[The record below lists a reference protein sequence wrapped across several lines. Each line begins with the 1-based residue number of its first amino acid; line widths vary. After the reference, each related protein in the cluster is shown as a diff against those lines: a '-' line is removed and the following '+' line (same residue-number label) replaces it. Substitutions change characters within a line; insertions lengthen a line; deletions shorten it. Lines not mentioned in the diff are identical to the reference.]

1 MRRGVVDQVMDD
13 LLAEGSFEA
22 DERYYYWDVFHRPAY
37 QWQAKQQTS
46 PASLTNAA
54 ASNRH
59 VQIWND
65 WSRTLGLSGGWL
77 YIARYYWN
85 GQNWVRDRCD
95 MRNLQ
100 TMAFSACA

>member
-13 LLAEGSFEA
+13 LMEEGSLEA
-22 DERYYYWDVFHRPAY
+22 DERYYYWDVQHRPAY
-37 QWQAKQQTS
+37 QWVPKQVTPWALFT
-46 PASLTNAA
+46 PAG

-59 VQIWND
+59 VQIWNE

-85 GQNWVRDRCD
+85 GQTAVRDRCD
-95 MRNLQ
+95 YRNLQ
-100 TMAFSACA
+100 TMAFSPC